1 MSLARTLRLRVKP
14 GVRPETLALG
24 PQEYFVLSR
33 IEGQGSVAEIIGAS
47 GLGAAETEQILE
59 RLLELGALERENG
72 SATKPSPRRRI
83 QTSPELR
90 SQAADRR
97 RRLLRQQLGAQVRQD
112 SGSGSA
118 STRPRNNTPTAEP
131 ASEAEPTPNDFVPPL
146 VAPDD
151 ERLDASLGLPVDT
164 QRHLL
169 ALEDRRAELSPFD
182 ILSLHPTD
190 DLKVIRSA
198 FRDASRTFHPD
209 AYHGRELG
217 RFREVLAGL
226 FAAAKTA
233 YQDLQKSEVRQPLVA
248 QVEAE
253 RLRKKQLEAQRE
265 AAARAAEEL
274 RLRREQE
281 QRAERRAARDA
292 RRNERQRQRIAT
304 ATLTKVQE
312 HLAAATEAEGEENYA
327 RAANNYRLALQLSP
341 DDPDIRR
348 RWEDSRQIARQGRAK
363 GAFARACSLVEVGHF
378 AEALPLFLE
387 AADADPTLEHLAHAA
402 DAVREQDVGKARDL
416 AMRALQLLT
425 ENETSDA
432 PLRPNAVADLRMM
445 VARAFLAAG
454 QGQSAREQALL
465 VQRVRPKDPQ
475 ARALLKSIKV
485 T

>member
-33 IEGQGSVAEIIGAS
+33 IEGQGSVGEIIGAS

-59 RLLELGALERENG
+59 RLLELGALEREQASG
-72 SATKPSPRRRI
+72 SGSPPPRRRI

-90 SQAADRR
+90 TQAAERR
-97 RRLLRQQLGAQVRQD
+97 RRLLRQQLGSQVR
-112 SGSGSA
+112 SSNPTPTPS
-118 STRPRNNTPTAEP
+118 RPRNDTPSSPP
-131 ASEAEPTPNDFVPPL
+131 AAADGP
-146 VAPDD
+146 APDD
-151 ERLDASLGLPVDT
+151 YDLPLVTPDDVRLDSTLGLPVET

-169 ALEDRRAELSPFD
+169 ALDDRRAEMTPFD
-182 ILSLHPTD
+182 ILSLNPTD
-190 DLKVIRSA
+190 DLKVIRGA
-198 FRDASRTFHPD
+198 FRDASRRFHPD
-209 AYHGRELG
+209 AYHGRDLG
-217 RFREVLAGL
+217 RFRDLLSRL
-226 FAAAKTA
+226 FAEAKTA
-233 YQDLQKSEVRQPLVA
+233 YQDLQKPEVRQPLVA
-248 QVEAE
+248 AVEVE
-253 RLRKKQLEAQRE
+253 RQRQKQLELQRE

-274 RLRREQE
+274 RMRRENE

-292 RRNERQRQRIAT
+292 RRNERQRKRIAT

-312 HLAAATEAEGEENYA
+312 YLSAAQDAEGTENYA
-327 RAANNYRLALQLSP
+327 RAANNYRLALQLQP
-341 DDPDIRR
+341 DDPEIRQ
-348 RWEDSRQIARQGRAK
+348 RWENARQISRKGRAK
-363 GAFARACSLVEVGHF
+363 DAFARACTLVEVGHF
-378 AEALPLFLE
+378 AEAVPLFLE

-416 AMRALQLLT
+416 AMQALQLLT
-425 ENETSDA
+425 ENEKGGA
-432 PLRPNAVADLRMM
+432 PLRPNVLADLRLM

-454 QGQSAREQALL
+454 QGQSAREQVLL